1 MKVSDSASQ
10 GIVLYPALP
19 PGDAIKVM
27 HLSDEGSFM
36 TESLYLVPTF
46 VKLKWFNEL
55 ILYKPMNFLVG
66 PTILGYVVKD
76 TYFTH
81 NLTCENYQ
89 IGL

>member
-55 ILYKPMNFLVG
+55 ILYKPMNLLWG
-66 PTILGYVVKD
+66 STILVKD
-76 TYFTH
+76 TYFTR
-81 NLTCENYQ
+81 NLTCENFQ